1 MELFNNDDS
10 TTKKYVPDNNI
21 KGFFPRSELNDWT
34 PLWEKL
40 AFFLIGFLGLRLY
53 SIIVQYIILA
63 TPLVSIKDG
72 VVTVSNMAYALINF
86 FTYLL
91 LVITFVLF
99 IFLDKRKTYQR
110 ILNEL
115 KQPKTYL
122 WALVAFGMVIAL
134 QNILSLSFSAL
145 FPFYGSNANQN
156 SIESIFAASP
166 VLIFIMTVFFAP
178 FCEELTYRIGLVD
191 TIGHKYNLRWLGIAI
206 SALVF
211 GLIHADII
219 NSYRN
224 LAEGIASG
232 LGDAEITNL
241 KNNLY
246 NELLNLPVYMFSG
259 FALGFVYA
267 KSGKITS
274 SMMGHMG
281 VNLLSMII
289 TIIQMA
295 SKNA

>member
-1 MELFNNDDS
+1 MELFNNEDS
-10 TTKKYVPDNNI
+10 SVEKYVSENNI
-21 KGFFPRSELNDWT
+21 KSFFPRSELNDWT

-40 AFFLIGFLGLRLY
+40 AFFFIGFLGLRLF

-63 TPLVSIKDG
+63 TPLVSVKDG
-72 VVTVSNMAYALINF
+72 VLTVSDLAYALINF

-91 LVITFVLF
+91 LVIAFVLF
-99 IFLDKRKTYQR
+99 IFLDRRKTYQR
-110 ILNEL
+110 IFKEL
-115 KQPKTYL
+115 KQPRTYL

-145 FPFYGSNANQN
+145 FPFYGSNENQN
-156 SIESIFAASP
+156 SVETIFAASP
-166 VLIFIMTVFFAP
+166 ALVFIMTVFFAP

-191 TIGHKYNLRWLGIAI
+191 TIGHRYSLRWLGIAI
-206 SALVF
+206 SAVIF

-219 NSYRN
+219 NSYRS
-224 LAEGIASG
+224 LLSGISEG
-232 LGDAEITNL
+232 LGEAQITAL
-241 KNNLY
+241 RNNVY
-246 NELLNLPVYMFSG
+246 NELLNLPIYMFSG
-259 FALGFVYA
+259 FALAFVYA

-281 VNLLSMII
+281 VNLFSMIAI
-289 TIIQMA
+289 IIQMA